1 MKKKIE
7 AQFVANKILND
18 EIEKKNKKGW
28 KIQPEPTRVSM

>member
-18 EIEKKNKKGW
+18 EIEKKNKKG
-28 KIQPEPTRVSM
+28 